1 MLRTRAEPQRELN
14 FNIIVISLLSVL
26 RYTSV
31 LASRE
36 CARATDSRRGQLLRA
51 EYKQSIDIRR
61 YTCLFSDI
69 ENNKTTTIL

>member
-31 LASRE
+31 LVSRE
-36 CARATDSRRGQLLRA
+36 CAWAIDSHRGQLLRA